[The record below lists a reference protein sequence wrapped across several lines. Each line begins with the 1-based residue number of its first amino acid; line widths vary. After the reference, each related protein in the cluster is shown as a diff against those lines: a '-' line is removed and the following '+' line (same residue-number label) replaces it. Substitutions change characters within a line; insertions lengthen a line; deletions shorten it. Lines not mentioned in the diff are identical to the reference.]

1 MIKPVRFIIQR
12 VPAARMRG
20 MSLVETMVGMA
31 ISLFVMLALVAIYVN
46 VARGNEELAKTNSLI
61 ENGRISLQIIEA
73 DLVHAG
79 FWDGYLPR
87 FDDLT
92 ASETPGDVASALP
105 DPCTPYASWDGAY
118 KTNLVAI
125 PLQSTDVLWSG
136 AGCLSPAAQ
145 RPGTDAVA
153 IHYLET
159 CIPGAANCDAPIANR
174 LYFQNST
181 CAAEKLAGTAS
192 GGTASSIT
200 FNSASAT
207 NNAYS
212 GAVIRTISGVGA
224 GQFRSITDYNG
235 STRTATV
242 SPNWSVA
249 PNSTT
254 VFALEYVLGT
264 SAFPL
269 HKRNCVGTGIPAALP
284 VTAGTSADLRRF
296 ISNIYYVADLP
307 HPDLPGETVPT
318 LMRSQFDLAGGVLV
332 QRAPVAL
339 IDGVES
345 LRVEIG
351 IDDVSETG
359 APVDFSG
366 ATQWADPATMTSP
379 TNRGDGVPDRF
390 VRCTTASPCT
400 AADLINAVAVKLWVL
415 ARSREQSRDYVDAK
429 QYCLGAL
436 DSAGACPADSIVA
449 AVNDHYKRHVFST
462 SVRLVNVSGRRET
475 PFP

>member
-1 MIKPVRFIIQR
+1 MIKPSRYIIQR
-12 VPAARMRG
+12 GPAARMRG

-31 ISLFVMLALVAIYVN
+31 IALIVMLALVAVYVN
-46 VARGNEELAKTNSLI
+46 IARGNEELAKTNSLI
-61 ENGRISLQIIEA
+61 ENGRITLQIIEG

-92 ASETPGDVASALP
+92 ASEIPGDVATALP
-105 DPCTPYASWDGAY
+105 NPCTPYASWNGTY

-145 RPGTDAVA
+145 RAGTDAVA

-159 CIPGAANCDAPIANR
+159 CIPGATNCDALVADR

-192 GGTASSIT
+192 GGTANSIT
-200 FNSASAT
+200 FNAASAT
-207 NNAYS
+207 DDEYS
-212 GAVIRTISGVGA
+212 GAAIRTISGTGA
-224 GQFRSITDYNG
+224 GQFRSITAYDG
-235 STRTATV
+235 SSRTASV
-242 SPNWSVA
+242 SPDWSVA

-254 VFALEYVLGT
+254 TFALEYVLGT
-264 SAFPL
+264 SVFPL
-269 HKRNCVGTGIPAALP
+269 HKRDCVGTGTPAHLP
-284 VTAGTSADLRRF
+284 VTAGTPAEQRRF
-296 ISNIYYVADLP
+296 ISNIYYVADIP
-307 HPDLPGETVPT
+307 HPDLAGQTVPT
-318 LMRSQFDLAGGVLV
+318 LMRSQFDLVGGVLAH
-332 QRAPVAL
+332 RAPVAL

-351 IDDVSETG
+351 IDDLSETG
-359 APVDFSG
+359 AAVDFSV

-379 TNRGDGVPDRF
+379 TNRGDGAPDRF

-400 AADLINAVAVKLWVL
+400 AADLMNAVAVKLWVL
-415 ARSREQSRDYVDAK
+415 ARSREQSLGYVDTK

-449 AVNDHYKRHVFST
+449 AANDSYKRHVFST